1 MNHANST
8 NTGFLTSSR
17 TATRREFLKTMGAAA
32 VAAPFLSRDL
42 LAAPPSMR
50 IRHASFGAAGMAWAD
65 LTAIAAIPNV
75 EIVAICDVD
84 ASRMTEAQKRFPKA
98 RFYQDWRRLLDA
110 EAKNIDSVN
119 VSTPDHSHAPIGVSA
134 MLLGKHLY
142 GQKPLAH
149 NLYETRRMREIA
161 RERGV
166 VTQMGIQI
174 HAGAYY
180 RAAVSFLR
188 SGGIGK
194 IKEVHSWCA
203 KYWGDTGRLPAKV
216 DPVPPELLWDV
227 WLGGCAARPYIGG
240 EYYHPGNWRKRLDF
254 GTGTLGDMACHIFD
268 PVFGALDLG
277 PPVAVR
283 SEGLP
288 PNSVN
293 WAPDA
298 KVILTFAG
306 TPRTAEKTLDLTWY
320 DGGMSPP
327 QEILDLV
334 MEWEPP
340 AEAGGKPK
348 RRPLA
353 EGGSIFIG
361 TDGVMLLEHINQAR
375 LFPQEKFAG
384 FKIPRERS
392 NNHWGQF
399 VEACRGNDKTLAGF
413 DYAGPLT
420 EAVLLGGV
428 ASRFPQTTLRWNSA
442 VSRFDLDEANDFVR
456 REYRS
461 GWKVPGISD

>member
-1 MNHANST
+1 MKDMKNT

-17 TATRREFLKTMGAAA
+17 AATRREFLKTMGAAA
-32 VAAPFLSRDL
+32 FAAPFLSRDL

-50 IRHASFGAAGMAWAD
+50 IRHASFGTSEMAWAD
-65 LTAIAAIPNV
+65 LTAIAAVPNV

-84 ASRMTEAQKRFPKA
+84 ESRATAARKRFPKA
-98 RFYQDWRRLLDA
+98 RFYQDWRKLLDA

-134 MLLGKHLY
+134 MQLGKHLY
-142 GQKPLAH
+142 GEKPLAH

-174 HAGAYY
+174 HSGAYY

-194 IKEVHSWCA
+194 IKEVHSWC
-203 KYWGDTGRLPAKV
+203 KRCWGDKSNLPARE
-216 DPVPPELLWDV
+216 DPVPPGLLWDV
-227 WLGGCAARPYIGG
+227 GLGGCAARPYIGG
-240 EYYHPGNWRKRLDF
+240 SYYHPGYWRKRLDF
-254 GTGTLGDMACHIFD
+254 GTGTLGDFACHIFD
-268 PVFGALDLG
+268 PVFSALDLG
-277 PPVAVR
+277 APVTVR
-283 SEGLP
+283 SEGIP

-306 TPRTAEKTLDLTWY
+306 TPRTAGKTLNLTWY
-320 DGGMSPP
+320 DGSMLPP
-327 QEILDLV
+327 QEVIALV
-334 MEWEPP
+334 TEVTTD
-340 AEAGGKPK
+340 ANGKPK
-348 RRPLA
+348 SRQFP
-353 EGGSIFIG
+353 GSGSIFIG

-375 LFPQEKFAG
+375 LFPREKFAG
-384 FKIPRERS
+384 FKFPRERS

-399 VEACRGNDKTLAGF
+399 VEACRGNDKTQAGF

-428 ASRFPQTTLRWNSA
+428 ASRFPKTTLHWNSA
-442 VSRFDLDEANDFVR
+442 ALRFDLAEANNFVR
-456 REYRS
+456 REYRK
-461 GWKVPGISD
+461 GWEVPGL